1 MNFAIVSHSD
11 TCLIISKYLILF
23 NLGKTGSRHDDA
35 APLVF
40 MNLIIWNVIGAVE
53 NDDAI
58 TVIIDVVVL
67 DPAETSLD
75 GEDSLTARLVN

>member
-1 MNFAIVSHSD
+1 
-11 TCLIISKYLILF
+11 
-23 NLGKTGSRHDDA
+23 
-35 APLVF
+35 

-53 NDDAI
+53 NDDAT
-58 TVIIDVVVL
+58 TVIIDDVVL